1 MYNIFGIFVFLK
13 HNVVFMKCILQLF
26 TGNYRFQNLIVMN
39 LLPIPITTQFLRIN
53 PIEFGLGSA
62 VRCLRAE
69 VYGYPPGNT
78 WFWTFYLVLDV

>member
-1 MYNIFGIFVFLK
+1 MT
-13 HNVVFMKCILQLF
+13 CILQLF

-39 LLPIPITTQFLRIN
+39 LLPIPIKTQFLRIN
-53 PIEFGLGSA
+53 PITAGYQSLI
-62 VRCLRAE
+62 RCLRAE